1 MIPNFQSLFSSF
13 SVFSV
18 SCGENSFSGASLMR
32 APAEH
37 RKGIALMVGATMC
50 WATAGILVRNM
61 EVTDGWKIAFWRSF
75 FMTAFLLVVLSFQH
89 GSRLLQRVHA
99 MGWPGVMSG
108 LLFAGMMISFI
119 LALSLTAVANTLV
132 VGSVSPFVAALC
144 GHLFLGEKV
153 ASRTWLAMIAAIG
166 GITMMFFD
174 ALSGG
179 GWAGNLIALCI
190 PLGFG
195 ANVVILRKHRAAVD
209 MMPSVLLAG
218 IFSMLIALPFA
229 LPLLVSTGDLALLSI
244 MGVVQLGAGLL
255 LMMVAVR
262 HLGSA
267 EIGLLSIL
275 EIIFGTLSVWVLIG
289 ERPSQAALIGG
300 GIVVAALAA
309 NQIAGLRPVT

>member
-1 MIPNFQSLFSSF
+1 
-13 SVFSV
+13 
-18 SCGENSFSGASLMR
+18 MR
-32 APAEH
+32 TPAEH
-37 RKGIALMVGATMC
+37 RKGIALMVGATLC

-61 EVTDGWKIAFWRSF
+61 EVTDGWKITFWRSSI
-75 FMTAFLLVVLSFQH
+75 MTVFLLVVLSFQH
-89 GSRLLQRVHA
+89 GSRLLYRVHA
-99 MGWPGVMSG
+99 MGWPGVVSG

-119 LALSLTAVANTLV
+119 LALSLTTVANTLV
-132 VGSVSPFVAALC
+132 VGSISPFVAALC

-153 ASRTWLAMIAAIG
+153 APRTWVAMIAAIG
-166 GITMMFFD
+166 GITMMFYD
-174 ALSGG
+174 GLTSG
-179 GWAGNLIALCI
+179 GWAGNLIALSI

-229 LPLLVSTGDLALLSI
+229 LPSSVSTRDLALLSI
-244 MGVVQLGAGLL
+244 MGIVQLGVGLL
-255 LMMVAVR
+255 LMMVALR
-262 HLGSA
+262 YLASA

-300 GIVVAALAA
+300 GIVIGALVA
-309 NQIAGLRPVT
+309 NQIASLRQTRPAPV

>member
-1 MIPNFQSLFSSF
+1 
-13 SVFSV
+13 
-18 SCGENSFSGASLMR
+18 MR
-32 APAEH
+32 TPAEH
-37 RKGIALMVGATMC
+37 RKGIALMIGATLC
-50 WATAGILVRNM
+50 WASAGVLVRNM

-75 FMTAFLLVVLSFQH
+75 FMTVFLLVVLSVQH
-89 GSRLLQRVHA
+89 GSRLPQRVRA
-99 MGWPGVMSG
+99 MGWPGVISG

-119 LALSLTAVANTLV
+119 LALSLTTVANTLV
-132 VGSVSPFVAALC
+132 VGSISPFVAALC
-144 GHLFLGEKV
+144 GGLFLGEKV
-153 ASRTWLAMIAAIG
+153 APRTWLAMIAAIG

-174 ALSGG
+174 ALSSG
-179 GWAGNLIALCI
+179 GWVGNLIALCI

-218 IFSMLIALPFA
+218 IFSLLIALPFA
-229 LPLLVSTGDLALLSI
+229 LPLSVSTGDLALLSI

-262 HLGSA
+262 HLASA

-289 ERPSQAALIGG
+289 ERPSQAALVGGAIVIG
-300 GIVVAALAA
+300 ALAA
-309 NQIAGLRPVT
+309 NQITGLRQPNATHT

>member
-1 MIPNFQSLFSSF
+1 
-13 SVFSV
+13 
-18 SCGENSFSGASLMR
+18 MR
-32 APAEH
+32 TPAEH
-37 RKGIALMVGATMC
+37 RKGIVMMVGATLC

-61 EVTDGWKIAFWRSF
+61 EVTDGWKIAFWRSS

-99 MGWPGVMSG
+99 MGWPGVVSG

-119 LALSLTAVANTLV
+119 LALSLTTVANTLV
-132 VGSVSPFVAALC
+132 VGSISPFVAALC

-153 ASRTWLAMIAAIG
+153 APRTWVATIAAIG

-174 ALSGG
+174 ALSSG
-179 GWAGNLIALCI
+179 GWAGNLVALCI

-209 MMPSVLLAG
+209 MVPSVLLAG
-218 IFSMLIALPFA
+218 IFSMLIGLPFA
-229 LPLLVSTGDLALLSI
+229 LPLSVSTGDLALLSI
-244 MGVVQLGAGLL
+244 MGVVQLGVGLL

-262 HLGSA
+262 YLASA

-289 ERPSQAALIGG
+289 ERPSRTALIGG
-300 GIVVAALAA
+300 AIVIGALAA
-309 NQIAGLRPVT
+309 NQLAGLRQARAAPF

>member
-1 MIPNFQSLFSSF
+1 
-13 SVFSV
+13 
-18 SCGENSFSGASLMR
+18 
-32 APAEH
+32 
-37 RKGIALMVGATMC
+37 
-50 WATAGILVRNM
+50 
-61 EVTDGWKIAFWRSF
+61 
-75 FMTAFLLVVLSFQH
+75 
-89 GSRLLQRVHA
+89 
-99 MGWPGVMSG
+99 
-108 LLFAGMMISFI
+108 
-119 LALSLTAVANTLV
+119 
-132 VGSVSPFVAALC
+132 
-144 GHLFLGEKV
+144 
-153 ASRTWLAMIAAIG
+153 MIAAIG

-218 IFSMLIALPFA
+218 IFSLLIALPFA
-229 LPLLVSTGDLALLSI
+229 LPLSVSTGDLALLSI

-262 HLGSA
+262 HLASA

-289 ERPSQAALIGG
+289 ERPSQAALVGGAIVIG
-300 GIVVAALAA
+300 ALAA
-309 NQIAGLRPVT
+309 NQITGLRQPNATHT

>member
-1 MIPNFQSLFSSF
+1 
-13 SVFSV
+13 
-18 SCGENSFSGASLMR
+18 MR
-32 APAEH
+32 TPAEH
-37 RKGIALMVGATMC
+37 RKGIALMVGATLC

-61 EVTDGWKIAFWRSF
+61 DVTDGWKIAFWRSF
-75 FMTAFLLVVLSFQH
+75 FMTAFLLVVLSVQH
-89 GSRLLQRVHA
+89 GSRLPQRVRA
-99 MGWPGVMSG
+99 MGWPGVISG

-119 LALSLTAVANTLV
+119 LALSLTTVANTLV
-132 VGSVSPFVAALC
+132 VCSISPFVASLC
-144 GHLFLGEKV
+144 GRLFLGEKV
-153 ASRTWLAMIAAIG
+153 APRTWLAMIAAIG

-174 ALSGG
+174 ALSGS

-195 ANVVILRKHRAAVD
+195 ANVVILRKHHAAVD

-229 LPLLVSTGDLALLSI
+229 LPLSVSVGDLALLSI
-244 MGVVQLGAGLL
+244 MGIVQLGAGLL

-262 HLGSA
+262 YLASA

-300 GIVVAALAA
+300 GIVVSALVA
-309 NQIAGLRPVT
+309 NQIAGLRPVTA